1 MSISCSDLSEYLND
15 LRNQTG
21 KAKCTIRTH
30 HDAMTNMESDMEILY
45 RLKKGVRSQS
55 QNHKRVLSSM
65 EEKID
70 KK

>member
-21 KAKCTIRTH
+21 KAKYVIKTH
-30 HDAMTNMESDMEILY
+30 HDEMTNMESDMEILY